1 MDPILFPSYSSTNG
15 VPQESKLATY
25 MNRQTSSTPVSSS
38 ISQPFSKINLGSP
51 ISSKKVTPQ
60 SPEFV
65 PANRSASVSS
75 TSASPNFFNSYTG
88 VAAGGAAVV
97 PGFSG
102 RASLVDSPHSA
113 TASPRITPQS
123 SPPPHLNNSSPT
135 SFGNIEKPA
144 AATTYQENVGGT
156 TYFYQASG
164 SVQDNSHSS
173 NDSLQHVTH
182 MDNSGSS
189 VTYHVYPGTP
199 SNLVRKIH
207 DAPSTSAVAE
217 DMRVEIMNKNA
228 LTLLQP
234 EPEQFP
240 VDLPQEVD
248 NYHELVPLEAIPT
261 TPLHKA
267 QLLGYPTST
276 YKATNVKTGIRYCLR
291 RIHGFRFQNTKCMN
305 VVDMWKRLNHSN
317 IVQLKEVF
325 TTKAFGDNSIVFVYD
340 YHPGSETLLT
350 KHFSHTESLNGY
362 TDPFS
367 SDPNAPR
374 PYSHQKNT
382 ILRQQQTNKLPE
394 NVIWNYII
402 QLTSALRI
410 IHAAGLACRA
420 LDPTKIILTGRSRL
434 RLSCLGVT
442 DVITHDNN
450 TSTTALVPHYQ
461 QEDLSALGKLVLALA
476 CKSLIAVQ
484 RENIQ
489 TSLELVSRTYT
500 PDLRNLILYL
510 LTNQQRRTVT
520 DLMPMIGAR
529 FYTQLD
535 GLQTRT
541 DLMENEIAKE
551 MENGRLFRLLV
562 KLGTINER
570 PELNLDGA
578 WAETGDR
585 YMLKL
590 FRDYI
595 FHQVTEEG
603 RPWMD
608 MAHVVQCLNKLDA
621 GVPEKVCLMSRD
633 EQSILVVSYAE
644 LKHCLE
650 QSFDEIVAAT
660 EHSAL
665 T

>member
-1 MDPILFPSYSSTNG
+1 MH
-15 VPQESKLATY
+15 QATTFK
-25 MNRQTSSTPVSSS
+25 NRQNTSTPVVGTGNLTQS
-38 ISQPFSKINLGSP
+38 FAKINIGSP

-65 PANRSASVSS
+65 PGQRTVGVSS
-75 TSASPNFFNSYTG
+75 ASASPNFFNSFPG
-88 VAAGGAAVV
+88 LAGTAAVV
-97 PGFSG
+97 PGYN
-102 RASLVDSPHSA
+102 RDSPHSS
-113 TASPRITPQS
+113 TASPRITPQP
-123 SPPPHLNNSSPT
+123 SPPPSHALNNCSPT
-135 SFGNIEKPA
+135 SFGSAEKP
-144 AATTYQENVGGT
+144 TTYQENVGGT

-164 SVQDNSHSS
+164 GDSISHTSS
-173 NDSLQHVTH
+173 DSLQAGVHSN
-182 MDNSGSS
+182 NSGGVSGVS
-189 VTYHVYPGTP
+189 GGATTYQAYPGTP
-199 SNLVRKIH
+199 SHLASLKPAKGAV
-207 DAPSTSAVAE
+207 APSTSFFVSE
-217 DMRVEIMNKNA
+217 DMRQEIMNKNA
-228 LTLLQP
+228 LTLMHH

-240 VDLPQEVD
+240 DLPHEVD
-248 NYHELVPLEAIPT
+248 NYHELVPLEPLPT
-261 TPLHKA
+261 GPLHKA
-267 QLLGYPTST
+267 QLPGYPTST
-276 YKATNVKTGIRYCLR
+276 YKATNIKTGVRYCLR
-291 RIHGFRFQNTKCMN
+291 RVHGFRLQNTKCMLI
-305 VVDMWKRLNHSN
+305 VDMWKRIHHSN

-325 TTKAFGDNSIVFVYD
+325 TTKAFGDNSIIFVYD

-350 KHFSHTESLNGY
+350 KHFSQSENLNGY

-382 ILRQQQTNKLPE
+382 LLRQQQSNKLPE
-394 NVIWNYII
+394 PVIWNYII

-434 RLSCLGVT
+434 RLSCLCIT
-442 DVITHDNN
+442 DVITYDNN
-450 TSTTALVPHYQ
+450 ASTSALVPHYQ
-461 QEDLSALGKLVLALA
+461 QEDLCALGKLVLALA

-489 TSLELVSRTYT
+489 TSLELVARTYT
-500 PDLRNLILYL
+500 PDLRNLIMYL
-510 LTNQQRRTVT
+510 LSNQQRRTVT

-535 GLQTRT
+535 ILQLRT

-551 MENGRLFRLLV
+551 MENGRVFRLLV
-562 KLGTINER
+562 KLCTINER
-570 PELNLDGA
+570 PELNMDGA

-590 FRDYI
+590 FRDYV
-595 FHQVTEEG
+595 FHQVTEDG
-603 RPWMD
+603 RPWLD

-650 QSFDEIVAAT
+650 QSFEEILT
-660 EHSAL
+660 SASGGSGDPIS
-665 T
+665 